1 MNVKILGICLMSIA
15 ILSLSSCATKVIE
28 KPVRVEVPVRCEVPE
43 IEKPNYLK
51 PAEQDSATEILR
63 KLLHNYAE
71 CRIYSERLEKALEVC
86 R

>member
-1 MNVKILGICLMSIA
+1 MNVKVLGICLMNIA

-51 PAEQDSATEILR
+51 PSEQDNAVEVLR

-86 R
+86 K

>member
-1 MNVKILGICLMSIA
+1 MSAKVLSVYLMSIA
-15 ILSLSSCATKVIE
+15 ILSLNSCATKVVE
-28 KPVRVEVPVRCEVPE
+28 KPIRVEVPVRCEVPE
-43 IEKPNYLK
+43 IEKPSYLK
-51 PAEQDSATEILR
+51 PAEQDSAVEVLR

>member
-1 MNVKILGICLMSIA
+1 MSVKALSVCLMSIA

-28 KPVRVEVPVRCEVPE
+28 KPGRVEVPVRCEVPE
-43 IEKPNYLK
+43 VEKPSYLK

-71 CRIYSERLEKALEVC
+71 CRIYSERLEKAMEVC
-86 R
+86 K